1 MKYNHTAS
9 FLERLNGVT
18 ASSNGWE
25 ARCPCRNDDNNPS
38 LSIHEKDDGQILV
51 HCHRSAG
58 ACGAAEIVG
67 SIGLTLADLRPD
79 SKNSSTDFDPPKYE
93 KSKPK
98 KLTFVSKYE
107 YKDADGIVLFEKV
120 RFTEPDGKKTFRQ
133 RRPDGSGGWTY
144 KLGGTPKVLYNLPLV
159 NTAIENKESI
169 FVVEGEKDCDTLTQM
184 GACATTMPGGAG
196 KWLEIHS
203 EALAGATVDI
213 IADNDEIGRK
223 HALYVY
229 QKLKE
234 VECDVE
240 IFKCPEAKDITDHIE
255 AGGSTAELIK
265 VESETLKS
273 EFEGQETQLQE
284 EEFPEDELPPPTREE
299 LALEQI
305 RELLDDPN
313 KTPTQILNKAQQLTQ
328 TPDDATLRDEGRLV
342 VWDEFL
348 QETVNDA
355 YDWLIPGLLE
365 RRERVMVVAAEGV
378 GKTMLA
384 RQVAICSGLGVNPF
398 TFQQM
403 PPIRTLTVDLEN
415 PERIIRRT
423 SRNIVG
429 AAKSMGFADKMQAHL
444 FIKPDGLDLLNA
456 HDRILLE
463 QHIEETQPE
472 MLVMGPLYKAFLDP
486 GTRTSEAV
494 AVEVARYLDT
504 LRAIYG
510 CALWL
515 EHHAPLGSSM
525 TSRELRPF
533 GSAVWSR
540 WPEFGLALQPD
551 PTHMGE
557 YVYEVNHFRGAR
569 DIRYWPLQMKRGKK
583 FPFEVTEFMDVS

>member
-1 MKYNHTAS
+1 M
-9 FLERLNGVT
+9 
-18 ASSNGWE
+18 
-25 ARCPCRNDDNNPS
+25 
-38 LSIHEKDDGQILV
+38 
-51 HCHRSAG
+51 
-58 ACGAAEIVG
+58 
-67 SIGLTLADLRPD
+67 
-79 SKNSSTDFDPPKYE
+79 
-93 KSKPK
+93 
-98 KLTFVSKYE
+98 
-107 YKDADGIVLFEKV
+107 
-120 RFTEPDGKKTFRQ
+120 RQ
-133 RRPDGSGGWTY
+133 P
-144 KLGGTPKVLYNLPLV
+144 LPLR
-159 NTAIENKESI
+159 KEPCYER
-169 FVVEGEKDCDTLTQM
+169 V
-184 GACATTMPGGAG
+184 
-196 KWLEIHS
+196 
-203 EALAGATVDI
+203 AL
-213 IADNDEIGRK
+213 
-223 HALYVY
+223 HVY
-229 QKLKE
+229 EELKKA
-234 VECDVE
+234 ECDAE

-255 AGGSTAELIK
+255 AGGSTSELIK
-265 VESETLKS
+265 VESGTLKS
-273 EFEGQETQLQE
+273 EFEGQETQLE
-284 EEFPEDELPPPTREE
+284 EEELPEEELPPPTREE

-305 RELLDDPN
+305 RQLLNDPN
-313 KTPTQILNKAQQLTQ
+313 KTPVQILNKAQQLAQ
-328 TPDDATLRDEGRLV
+328 TPADATLRDEGRLV
-342 VWDEFL
+342 MWDEFL
-348 QETVNDA
+348 QESANDE

-403 PPIRTLTVDLEN
+403 SPIRTLTVDLEN

-504 LRAIYG
+504 LRTIYG

>member
-1 MKYNHTAS
+1 MRYSHTAD
-9 FLERLNGVT
+9 FLNRLNGVT
-18 ASSNGWE
+18 ESSNGWE
-25 ARCPCRNDDNNPS
+25 ARCPCRQDDNNPS
-38 LSIHEKDDGQILV
+38 LSVHEKDDGQILV
-51 HCHRSAG
+51 HCHRSGG
-58 ACGAAEIVG
+58 ACGAAEIV
-67 SIGLTLADLRPD
+67 SSMGLSLSDLRPD
-79 SKNSSTDFDPPKYE
+79 SKKTSTDFDPPKYD
-93 KSKPK
+93 KAKAP

-107 YKDADGIVLFEKV
+107 YKDADGVLLFEKV
-120 RFTEPDGKKTFRQ
+120 RFSEPDGKKTFRQ

-144 KLGGTPKVLYNLPLV
+144 KLGSTPKVLYNLPLV
-159 NTAIENKESI
+159 NKAIENKESI

-196 KWLEIHS
+196 KWLELHT
-203 EALAGATVDI
+203 EALRGATVDI
-213 IADNDEIGRK
+213 VTDNDEVGRK
-223 HALYVY
+223 HALHVY
-229 QKLKE
+229 EELKK

-255 AGGSTAELIK
+255 AGGSTTELIK
-265 VESETLKS
+265 VESTTLKS
-273 EFEGQETQLQE
+273 EFEGQETQE
-284 EEFPEDELPPPTREE
+284 EIEELPEEELPPPTREE

-305 RELLDDPN
+305 RQLLNDPD
-313 KTPTQILNKAQQLTQ
+313 KSPAQILNRTQQLAQ
-328 TPDDATLRDEGRLV
+328 TTDAVGIRDEGRLV

-348 QETVNDA
+348 QEAVSDA

-384 RQVAICSGLGVNPF
+384 RQVAICAGLGVNPF

-403 PPIRTLTVDLEN
+403 KPIRTLTVDLEN

-423 SRNIVG
+423 SRKIVG
-429 AAKSMGFADKMQAHL
+429 AAKSMGYADKMQAHL

-456 HDRILLE
+456 NDRILLE
-463 QHIEETQPE
+463 QHIEETKPDL
-472 MLVMGPLYKAFLDP
+472 LVMGPLYKAFLDP

-494 AVEVARYLDT
+494 AIEVAKYLDT
-504 LRAIYG
+504 IRAVYG
-510 CALWL
+510 VALWL
-515 EHHAPLGSSM
+515 EHHAPLGTSM

-551 PTHMGE
+551 PTAMGE

-569 DIRYWPLQMKRGKK
+569 DLRYWPLQMKRGVK